1 MVVDEAVMLYKAWV
15 AVVVDEAV
23 MLYKA
28 WVAWLLMKQSC
39 YIRHG

>member
-1 MVVDEAVMLYKAWV
+1 MVVDEAVTLYKAWV

-23 MLYKA
+23 TLYKA
-28 WVAWLLMKQSC
+28 WVAWLLMKQSR